1 MNKKGI
7 TIPILITLII
17 SIGLLFTGI
26 YTYFSGVN
34 TKSNEDEYNE
44 QVNLIIESAKLWVKQ
59 NKVKGD
65 ITISLC

>member
-44 QVNLIIESAKLWVKQ
+44 QVNLIIESAKLWV
-59 NKVKGD
+59 
-65 ITISLC
+65 